1 MQPLIARPCACE
13 RDILPISVITDI
25 RCINVEIMKVISCLT
40 LFILTLVTIDPC
52 SAAPR
57 YTLNQ
62 QWPRASFSKP
72 LDLQFVQV
80 RGEDLALVV
89 EQGGRIVKVPVNS
102 DGSTASTLLDISS
115 LLVNSGEQG
124 LLGLAL
130 HPRFLQNGFL
140 FVNYSRASDGAT
152 VIARFTVN
160 LETMTSDS
168 SSEVR
173 ILEVLQPFSNHNG
186 GSLTFG
192 SDGLLYIPTGD
203 GGGAGDP
210 ENNGQSLSS
219 LLGKIL
225 RIDVNTTDNQTRY
238 TIPPSNPFAN
248 RGTGVMPEIFAYGL
262 RNPFKVTRDTRSG
275 RIWIAD
281 VGQGMREEVN
291 VLRRG
296 ANYGWPI
303 MEGELCFR
311 TGLPCSIRRLQ
322 KPVWTIPHP
331 KGSSITGGYVYR
343 GAALRRLSG
352 SYIYGDFITGRMWRL
367 ATQGRR
373 YSNRLLLST
382 KLNISSF
389 GQDLSGEIYVV
400 DYSGNIFRL
409 VGS

>member
-1 MQPLIARPCACE
+1 
-13 RDILPISVITDI
+13 
-25 RCINVEIMKVISCLT
+25 
-40 LFILTLVTIDPC
+40 
-52 SAAPR
+52 
-57 YTLNQ
+57 
-62 QWPRASFSKP
+62 
-72 LDLQFVQV
+72 
-80 RGEDLALVV
+80 
-89 EQGGRIVKVPVNS
+89 
-102 DGSTASTLLDISS
+102 
-115 LLVNSGEQG
+115 
-124 LLGLAL
+124 
-130 HPRFLQNGFL
+130 
-140 FVNYSRASDGAT
+140 
-152 VIARFTVN
+152 
-160 LETMTSDS
+160 MTSDPRT
-168 SSEVR
+168 EVR

-210 ENNGQSLSS
+210 ENNGQSLGS

-225 RIDVNTTDNQTRY
+225 RINVDTADPQTRY

-262 RNPFKVTRDTRSG
+262 RNPFKVTRDMRSR

-281 VGQGMREEVN
+281 VGQNMREEVN

-303 MEGELCFR
+303 MEGELCSN

-322 KPVWTIPHP
+322 KPAWTIPHP

-343 GAALRRLSG
+343 GTALKRLGG
-352 SYIYGDFITGRMWRL
+352 SYIYGDFITGTIWRL
-367 ATQGRR
+367 ATQGGRK
-373 YSNRLLLST
+373 SNRVLLST

-400 DYSGNIFRL
+400 NYSGDIFRL
-409 VGS
+409 VSTR